1 VEQTQD
7 LNVAD
12 TVPLVPPS
20 VLLQQL
26 PMTEAANRTVVTGR
40 EAIKRIL
47 WQSLGTCC
55 AARWPRAPELRS

>member
-1 VEQTQD
+1 MEQTQD

-20 VLLQQL
+20 ILLQEL
-26 PMTEAANRTVVTGR
+26 PMTEAANRTVVAGR

-47 WQSLGTCC
+47 RQDDHRLLVI
-55 AARWPRAPELRS
+55 R